1 MIISKYRIDKGIT
14 SIPVGTTIRDE
25 RIRAR
30 IDKIAIVIPVK
41 STTDR
46 DRIIN
51 TLPDLA
57 SNNSY
62 TINHSRKS
70 EFYHFVLNFKAK
82 NNPNQYIRLEYSPRR
97 SNRGY
102 MRLELSPQ
110 HWSAKVLSDSLK
122 FLFSRISNTAI
133 KWLSNSHVTRLDV
146 ALDIDGHD
154 IMKDFVISY
163 DKTRVGK
170 ITNHDELLGLS
181 LGSATSAIQ
190 CVIYEKI
197 YYNGGTV
204 PKSVGKGT
212 VRVNN
217 KHIEPFTRIEVRLRP
232 KKVQIH
238 PSELYGIDNIF
249 SSLRFYDINRLNNDP
264 RIPKKL
270 KEELINKSL
279 PEAMKEFRGSSHKK
293 RMKIKQIQEAL
304 DDAKVEVFS
313 KEKIWEY
320 WPEVL
325 KQAGILTNQ
334 AIKSPLPN
342 SRKLLF

>member
-1 MIISKYRIDKGIT
+1 MIIHRCRIDTGIT
-14 SIPVGTTIRDE
+14 SSYVGTTIRDE
-25 RIRAR
+25 CIHAR
-30 IDKIAIVIPVK
+30 IDKISIVIPIY
-41 STTDR
+41 SEPNR

-70 EFYHFVLNFKAK
+70 ELYRFVLNFRVK

-204 PKSVGKGT
+204 PKAIGKGI

-249 SSLRFYDINRLNNDP
+249 SSLRFYDRNKINNDP

-279 PEAMKEFRGSSHKK
+279 PEAMKEFRGASHKN
-293 RMKIKQIQEAL
+293 RMRIKQIQEAL
-304 DDAKVEVFS
+304 HDAEVEIFS
-313 KEKIWEY
+313 KEKIWEH

-325 KQAGILTNQ
+325 KQAGIL
-334 AIKSPLPN
+334 IK
-342 SRKLLF
+342 R